1 MERRKFLNFGAGSA
15 LTALLSAC
23 GGGGGNGS
31 SSDAD
36 APTELDETD
45 TSVVVEPALDPT
57 TLSSV
62 PAPINIDLAAL
73 LEVVDAPL
81 RASVVLGE
89 AAQVGVSVSFYDAA
103 KNLLGSAVTDAD
115 GIAEI
120 QQSARRAVFAEAQTA
135 AGKLYG
141 LHYYNGLESDP
152 EIAIDILQTII
163 ANVILEIAGK
173 PNSYNVGSYVLQD
186 YFRVPNDLNL
196 LNIGHNYE
204 LLDQRLMDI
213 DRKKSGLSIEKYSK
227 EISNDII
234 ENINDDNYFNL
245 KFNSKY
251 NSSSQATQ
259 SISLQ
264 RNEIANEIIKSA
276 KTLIVKSIPVP
287 FASDLAG
294 YAFGK
299 FVDWIDPNPG
309 VVNPFETIYAS
320 LAAIENKINSLTNR
334 TEEIALT
341 QSINNTMMNFSAFS
355 NLTTELDRL
364 NEKNNADRLNL
375 YKKALIDLG
384 SDIPGGPRDKTL
396 IAHRMFVGCGE
407 FERSAVIDQL
417 TEVIKKKKFYSRTSE
432 NKYKSYLEFY
442 LAKQAM
448 AHIFLGAS
456 YIIRAK
462 EYGETTSSVQAKLER
477 LSDDFEKIILSIEE
491 LAVPTLPDRINIDHE
506 NKLAWVGICQS
517 LYELKDLWP
526 SDREVTY
533 KKPSGRINCA
543 GGSCRVEEITYS
555 KVQGAG
561 MNDWSGLNVQ
571 SNMQGTRNYS
581 HAINQET
588 LNFGNWRTP
597 TLSEVKKSFYDESSR
612 LKLKVD
618 VFAASNGFSSFTNNS
633 YYELKAFNNPA
644 TGRLACI
651 PVDFRQAGGTFF
663 VREKYLDLSSVNFE
677 NMEIIKS
684 IKATSAYDWGQK
696 RNVYA
701 FLPTMTTASYILEK
715 YLPWLHVAA
724 VRNSNK
730 NVICK

>member
-15 LTALLSAC
+15 LTVLLSAC
-23 GGGGGNGS
+23 GGGNGS

-36 APTELDETD
+36 APTDLDETD
-45 TSVVVEPALDPT
+45 TSVVVEPALDPA

-103 KNLLGSAVTDAD
+103 KNFLGSAMTDAD

-135 AGKLYG
+135 AGKIYG

-152 EIAIDILQTII
+152 EISIDILQTII

-173 PNSYNVGSYVLQD
+173 PNSYNIGSYVLQD
-186 YFRVPNDLNL
+186 YFRIPNDVNL
-196 LNIGHNYE
+196 LNIGHSYE
-204 LLDQRLMDI
+204 LLDQRLMEV
-213 DRKKSGLSIEKYSK
+213 DRKKSGLSIEKYSEK
-227 EISNDII
+227 ITNDITK
-234 ENINDDNYFNL
+234 NINDDSHYNISFNQ
-245 KFNSKY
+245 KY
-251 NSSSQATQ
+251 DSTSQTTQ

-264 RNEIANEIIKSA
+264 RNEIANEIVKSA
-276 KTLIVKSIPVP
+276 KTLITKSIPIP
-287 FASDLAG
+287 FVSDLAG

-309 VVNPFETIYAS
+309 AANPFATIYAS
-320 LAAIENKINSLTNR
+320 LAAIENKINSLASR

-341 QSINNTMMNFSAFS
+341 QDINNMMMNFSAFS
-355 NLTTELDRL
+355 NLMTDFDRL

-384 SDIPGGPRDKTL
+384 SDIAGGPRDKTL
-396 IAHRMFVGCGE
+396 IAHRMFVGCIE

-432 NKYKSYLEFY
+432 NKYKSHLEFY

-526 SDREVTY
+526 SDKEVIY
-533 KKPSGRINCA
+533 KRKGSLSCA
-543 GGSCRVEEITYS
+543 GSRCRVPVFTS
-555 KVQGAG
+555 RVQGAG
-561 MNDWSGLNVQ
+561 MNDWSGINVQ

-581 HAINQET
+581 YTINQET
-588 LNFGNWRTP
+588 LNFGNWRAP
-597 TLSEVKKSFYDESSR
+597 TLSEVRKSFYDESSR

-633 YYELKAFNNPA
+633 HYELKAFNNPV
-644 TGRLACI
+644 TGGLACI

-663 VREKYLDLSSVNFE
+663 TGEKYLDLSTVNFE

-684 IKATSAYDWGQK
+684 VKATTAYDWGQK
-696 RNVYA
+696 INVYA
-701 FLPTMTTASYILEK
+701 FLPTMTTDSYILEK

-724 VRNSNK
+724 VRNKNK
-730 NVICK
+730 NIICK